1 MAARAHPRSRGENFA
16 STVPMVLAGGSSP
29 LTRGKPGQARK
40 CLEGVRLIPAHAGKT
55 ARLTCSPWAGW
66 AHPRSRGENSTGSL
80 PDEGLEGSSPLTRGK
95 RARYRSC
102 TLGARLIPAHA
113 GKTCRL
119 TVTVLSETA
128 HPRSRGENQRSTTF
142 PLPRAGSSPLT
153 RGKLLGVGANGMS
166 WRLIPAHAGK
176 TDIVAQFASTMRAH
190 PRSRGENQEIVGLD
204 GVYRGSSPLTR
215 GKLRSAATA
224 RMSAGLIPAHAG
236 KTSVLVPLVP
246 LLQAHP
252 RSRGENLIGAVRTLV
267 VTGSSPLTRG
277 KRRPSIARTSS
288 TGLIPAHAGKTG
300 VATMVGR
307 SRPAHPR
314 SRGENGRA
322 RSRVTGRVGSSPL
335 TRGKHGCG
343 G

>member
-1 MAARAHPRSRGENFA
+1 MLTISGSSPLTRGKRLSAQKPSTASGLIPAHAGKTRRRHSGCMAARAHPRSRGENFA

-176 TDIVAQFASTMRAH
+176 TNHDEVKAVAVEAH
-190 PRSRGENQEIVGLD
+190 PRSRGEN
-204 GVYRGSSPLTR
+204 GVSIASEPDHAGSSPLTR
-215 GKLRSAATA
+215 GKHPGR
-224 RMSAGLIPAHAG
+224 RERRRRVGLIPAHAG
-236 KTSVLVPLVP
+236 KT
-246 LLQAHP
+246 
-252 RSRGENLIGAVRTLV
+252 
-267 VTGSSPLTRG
+267 
-277 KRRPSIARTSS
+277 
-288 TGLIPAHAGKTG
+288 AHA
-300 VATMVGR
+300 VAAAGR
-307 SRPAHPR
+307 
-314 SRGENGRA
+314 
-322 RSRVTGRVGSSPL
+322 
-335 TRGKHGCG
+335 
-343 G
+343 

>member
-1 MAARAHPRSRGENFA
+1 MKPKGSSPLTRGKHVRLSPLADDQRLIPAHAGKTAIRAETVDGIRAHPRSRGENA
-16 STVPMVLAGGSSP
+16 SASLWMYGGAGSSP
-29 LTRGKPGQARK
+29 LTRGKLRVHGSD
-40 CLEGVRLIPAHAGKT
+40 GVGGRLIPAHAGKT

-176 TDIVAQFASTMRAH
+176 TNHDEVKAVAVEAH
-190 PRSRGENQEIVGLD
+190 PRSRGEN
-204 GVYRGSSPLTR
+204 GVSIASEPDHAGSSPLTR
-215 GKLRSAATA
+215 GKHPGR
-224 RMSAGLIPAHAG
+224 RERRRRVGLIPAHAG
-236 KTSVLVPLVP
+236 KT
-246 LLQAHP
+246 
-252 RSRGENLIGAVRTLV
+252 
-267 VTGSSPLTRG
+267 
-277 KRRPSIARTSS
+277 
-288 TGLIPAHAGKTG
+288 AHA
-300 VATMVGR
+300 VAAAGR
-307 SRPAHPR
+307 
-314 SRGENGRA
+314 
-322 RSRVTGRVGSSPL
+322 
-335 TRGKHGCG
+335 
-343 G
+343 